1 MHRLTK
7 ACWWACLFFLVL
19 VGLVRAQEAIR
30 VLDTE
35 AEYTFSRELRFRLVA
50 EADNPIVEV
59 TLFYRPGWWAT
70 VSRAYPEDFK
80 SSSEID
86 ITVRERLQRG
96 QIPPG
101 TEIEYWWRLTDEAGN
116 TLKTE
121 TYTLLYMDDRFEWQK
136 IERGMIHFWY
146 YDLPRDEA
154 ERLADISADALQRI
168 AENFGVEPD
177 RPVKIFAYNSKADMQ
192 EALISRGSTFEAQ
205 VVTLGTVVAPDTML
219 LLATHPEVE
228 PTIYHELTHVVVGL
242 ATENP
247 FADLPA
253 WLNEGLAMYN
263 EGELRAD
270 NRRALEEAIRR
281 NDVFS
286 VRSLTSPTGDP
297 ERVNLW
303 YAQVYSLVDY
313 LITTYGREK
322 MHELLQVFAEG
333 ELPDRALEQVY
344 GFDQDGLDQRWREWV
359 GLPPRSTPKP
369 TSEREEATKPVPQPE
384 GQVREE
390 PVPEPSRNPIALL
403 CSFLPGLMLLGSFA
417 LWGIVRRPN

>member
-1 MHRLTK
+1 MRRWTKFCLLTV
-7 ACWWACLFFLVL
+7 LVL
-19 VGLVRAQEAIR
+19 LASVGLALAQEAIR
-30 VLDTE
+30 LVSTE
-35 AEYTFSRELRFRLVA
+35 AEYTFSRELRFHLVA
-50 EADNPIVEV
+50 ESDVPIVEV

-70 VSRAYPEDFK
+70 VSRAYPEDFEPSTK
-80 SSSEID
+80 VD
-86 ITVRERLQRG
+86 ITVSERLQRG

-116 TLKTE
+116 TLKTD
-121 TYTLLYMDDRFEWQK
+121 TFTFLYMDDRFEWQK
-136 IERGMIHFWY
+136 IERGKVWFYY
-146 YDLPRDEA
+146 YDLPRDQA
-154 ERLADISADALQRI
+154 EHLADVSADALRRM

-205 VVTLGTVVAPDTML
+205 VITLGTVIAPDTML

-297 ERVNLW
+297 DRINLW
-303 YAQVYSLVDY
+303 YAQAYSLVDY
-313 LITTYGREK
+313 LISTYGRDK

-333 ELPDRALEQVY
+333 ELPDRALERVY
-344 GFDQDGLDQRWREWV
+344 GFDQDELDRRWREWV
-359 GLPPRSTPKP
+359 GLPPRST
-369 TSEREEATKPVPQPE
+369 SAEGREERTPAPSEGETAPE
-384 GQVREE
+384 TR
-390 PVPEPSRNPIALL
+390 PEPSSSPISLL
-403 CSFLPGLMLLGSFA
+403 CSCLPGLMLLGGFA
-417 LWGIVRRPN
+417 LWGFARRPG